1 MNDTIQHLSQN
12 PDAWMYIAQAAKYLS
27 IGLISLVMI
36 AVAKGVSTVPQSNV
50 FHRYDDGEPF
60 FRTGRSWENRIQ
72 DPTGNRGEKP
82 FDRGQSVGNQLPA
95 PM

>member
-36 AVAKGVSTVPQSNV
+36 AVAKGVASIWVSIITAVSRNPEVKNDVSLFAWGGAAITEAIALYALGLAV
-50 FHRYDDGEPF
+50 MVLLE
-60 FRTGRSWENRIQ
+60 
-72 DPTGNRGEKP
+72 
-82 FDRGQSVGNQLPA
+82 
-95 PM
+95 